1 MIGRLFQAGG
11 RVSSLLPPGLRY
23 GAARL
28 GGQVSYAALPGVRRQ
43 ALLNYAGILHQPVNS
58 PAVRRVAREALVGYS
73 KLMADFLLLSQLERD
88 DVMRMV
94 DWRGWENITG
104 ALEAGRGAIVVTPHF
119 GNWDMAA
126 AAAAARGLK
135 VTVVTDH
142 FGDEDMNRR
151 VTAARE
157 RMGMRVIPLSIT
169 AGKASLAALR
179 RNEIVALV
187 CDLAKDGRNVQV
199 RVAGQQVMVPAGPAV
214 MAIRSGAPV
223 VPIMCRRQA
232 DNRYLLEVQPQIAFA
247 PGGDRDADSQA
258 LAQAIMD
265 RFEPELL
272 RRPEQWYLFSPMWV
286 GEGSHTARGEEGAP
300 DPAAGG
306 ALATR

>member
-23 GAARL
+23 GAARA
-28 GGQVSYAALPGVRRQ
+28 GGSFAYALLPGMRRQ
-43 ALLNYAGILHQPVNS
+43 ALQNYAGILHQPVTA
-58 PAVRRVAREALVGYS
+58 PEVRRVARAAVVGYA
-73 KLMADFLLLSQLERD
+73 KLIADFLALSQLTRE

-94 DWRGWENITG
+94 DWRGWDHINR
-104 ALEAGRGAIVVTPHF
+104 ALEGGRGAIVVTPHF

-135 VTVVTDH
+135 VTAITDH
-142 FGDEDMNRR
+142 YGDEDLNLR

-157 RMGMRVIPLSIT
+157 RMGVNVVPLSIA
-169 AGKASLAALR
+169 AGRASLSALR

-187 CDLAKDGRNVQV
+187 CDLAKEGRNV
-199 RVAGQQVMVPAGPAV
+199 RVVVCGQHVMVPAGPAV
-214 MAIRSGAPV
+214 MALRSGAPV
-223 VPIMCRRQA
+223 VPIMCRRQP
-232 DNRYLLEVQPQIAFA
+232 DNRYLLEVQPAIPFE
-247 PGGDRDADSQA
+247 PSDDREADTQA

-272 RRPEQWYLFSPMWV
+272 RHPEQWYLFSPMWV
-286 GEGSHTARGEEGAP
+286 GEGAVAPAGEGRPTGNGEGVLAAP
-300 DPAAGG
+300 
-306 ALATR
+306 